1 MKNPPVEKEVK
12 FYINDLTTFEQ
23 RLLSLGA
30 KLERPRT
37 HELNYRFDTRD
48 LHLTHT
54 HQVLRLRQ
62 DDQVVLTYKGPSK
75 TDAEVRIRTEIELV
89 VDSFDRAVLLLEAL
103 GYTLAV
109 QYEKW
114 RTVYRLND
122 LEITLDEMPYGRFSE
137 IEGEDEACIRKTAAS
152 LALDWDSRI
161 NESYLAL
168 FDRLKK
174 KLNLPVENLTYAE
187 FKDRGVTAGDL
198 GVRPADIPRFL

>member
-1 MKNPPVEKEVK
+1 MKTPPVEKEVK
-12 FYINDLTTFEQ
+12 FYINDLTAFEH
-23 RLLSLGA
+23 RLVSLGA
-30 KLERPRT
+30 KLERQRT

-62 DDQVVLTYKGPSK
+62 DDQAILTYKGPSK
-75 TDAEVRIRTEIELV
+75 PDAELRIRTEIELV
-89 VDSFDRAVLLLEAL
+89 VDSFDQAVLFLEAL

-137 IEGEDEACIRKTAAS
+137 IEGEDEVCIRKTAAS
-152 LALDWDSRI
+152 LALDWESRI

-168 FDRLKK
+168 FDRLKR
-174 KLNLPVENLTYAE
+174 KLNLPIENLTFAE
-187 FKDRGVTAGDL
+187 FKGHGITASDL
-198 GVRPADIPRFL
+198 GVRPADVPYFL